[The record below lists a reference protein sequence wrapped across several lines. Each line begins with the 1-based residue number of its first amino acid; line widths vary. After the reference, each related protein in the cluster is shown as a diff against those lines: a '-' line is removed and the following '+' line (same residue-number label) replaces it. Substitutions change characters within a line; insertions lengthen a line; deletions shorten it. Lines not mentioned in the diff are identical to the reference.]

1 MIQTKIAFCM
11 GIILGGFG
19 AIFIIGLLI
28 LLREKKQEFQSLVQK
43 SSGHCP
49 EDTVTYPLTVMTSYV
64 NIRLNA

>member
-28 LLREKKQEFQSLVQK
+28 LLREKKQEFQSLARK
-43 SSGHCP
+43 IP
-49 EDTVTYPLTVMTSYV
+49 
-64 NIRLNA
+64 